1 MFGELLKLVV
11 VAFVTLIGN
20 LREGGTISSVV
31 GTLRDEVSAAFVP
44 IVAPSAIS
52 FSFTTNAMMLHDF
65 PKPIESAS
73 IPPLN
78 SRGFSN

>member
-1 MFGELLKLVV
+1 M
-11 VAFVTLIGN
+11 
-20 LREGGTISSVV
+20 SSVV
-31 GTLRDEVSAAFVP
+31 GTLGDPASAAFVP
-44 IVAPSAIS
+44 IVTPSAIS
-52 FSFTTNAMMLHDF
+52 LSCTTNAMMLHDF